1 MINGAH
7 IVFQSKNVEADR
19 AFFKDILGLNH
30 VDVGNG
36 RLIFRLP
43 DSDLGLHDSEKND
56 VHELYLMCDDLGAEI
71 ARLTAAGIACEPPND
86 QGWGIV
92 TRLRLPGG
100 GSLALYQPRHARP

>member
-7 IVFQSKNVEADR
+7 IVIQSKDVEADK
-19 AFFKDILGLNH
+19 AFFKDVLKFGH

-36 RLIFRLP
+36 RLFFRLP
-43 DSDLGLHDSEKND
+43 DSELGLHESEKND
-56 VHELYLMCDDLGAEI
+56 SHELFLMCDDLDAEI
-71 ARLTAAGIACEPPND
+71 TRLTAAGIACDPPSD

-92 TRLRLPGG
+92 TRLQLPGG